1 MDNVAWRYTS
11 RCRRACCC
19 LFSATRR
26 STGCWLCALC
36 FSVHGDTVSWHN
48 SLQRGLCSR
57 RNRQRRCQVR
67 RLSHTSGGFPH
78 AVGRVHSY
86 SGSLSLQNTVMLSE
100 RSQLLFMINV
110 CLCDSAARELSC
122 PCWPLNLFQWCSSVW
137 ISSWPCWPFRFLT
150 QWQATTSTGLA
161 LRPLIP
167 ECKTMTALSWFLLF
181 LHYRCLHQELI
192 TELIFFVIKP
202 YTKSSGHWAFYCT
215 YNNLVWRDLSWL
227 WKDLLSAISLDR
239 AVGTFGKAKD
249 VIVISSEWFVF
260 LLRIRLI
267 SLASQKFISDIA
279 NDALQYCKMKGTAS
293 GSSRSKTKV
302 GVFVAGYVIE

>member
-1 MDNVAWRYTS
+1 
-11 RCRRACCC
+11 
-19 LFSATRR
+19 
-26 STGCWLCALC
+26 
-36 FSVHGDTVSWHN
+36 
-48 SLQRGLCSR
+48 
-57 RNRQRRCQVR
+57 
-67 RLSHTSGGFPH
+67 
-78 AVGRVHSY
+78 
-86 SGSLSLQNTVMLSE
+86 
-100 RSQLLFMINV
+100 MINV

-122 PCWPLNLFQWCSSVW
+122 PSCSPLNLLQWCSVW
-137 ISSWPCWPFRFLT
+137 ICSWPCWLFRFLT
-150 QWQATTSTGLA
+150 QWRATTSTGLA

-167 ECKTMTALSWFLLF
+167 ECKAMTALSWFLLF

-192 TELIFFVIKP
+192 TELIFVVN
-202 YTKSSGHWAFYCT
+202 TAAGHQAFYCT

-227 WKDLLSAISLDR
+227 WKDPLSAISLDR

-302 GVFVAGYVIE
+302 SVIVAGYDIEWFLLRTIKSRICNCQQSFR